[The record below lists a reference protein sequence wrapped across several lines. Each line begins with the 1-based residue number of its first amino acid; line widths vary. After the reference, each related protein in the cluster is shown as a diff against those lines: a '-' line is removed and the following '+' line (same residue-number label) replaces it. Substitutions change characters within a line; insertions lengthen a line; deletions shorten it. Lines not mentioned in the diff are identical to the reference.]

1 MGEALV
7 EESAQRRP
15 SSPVRTALDAVAGL
29 LMVIVGGGVT
39 LQAIWFCASR
49 AGGVPPIRSALLVML
64 GLACVVIAVWSWRYS
79 SARYA
84 TLRRRVEE
92 ACWRS
97 GALCLV
103 VGLLAIVVADVGL

>member
-1 MGEALV
+1 MGETEA
-7 EESAQRRP
+7 ERSIQHRP

-29 LMVIVGGGVT
+29 LMVVVGGGVT
-39 LQAIWFCASR
+39 VQAIWFCASR